1 LKPDRHE
8 ERAAWAEEPEQEV
21 GAGSGGDTADELMG
35 DRGGTDRFPREAQW
49 ESEGGAVPSGDSAE
63 GVVAHETVD
72 YRDRWLRAE
81 AELQNYRRR
90 VQRES
95 DQVRRAAEEAV
106 LVELIAVVDDL
117 ERALRVAEEAG
128 AAESWTRGVAL
139 VVQRAL
145 DYLRRQG
152 VTAMDPLGR
161 TFDPAFHEAVLEMD
175 APEGSAPGSV
185 LQVVQQGYRRGE
197 RSLRA
202 ARVVV
207 ARRPAGAPTR

>member
-1 LKPDRHE
+1 V
-8 ERAAWAEEPEQEV
+8 AGEP
-21 GAGSGGDTADELMG
+21 AGDE
-35 DRGGTDRFPREAQW
+35 TPTERFPLEAQW
-49 ESEGGAVPSGDSAE
+49 ESEGGAVQPE
-63 GVVAHETVD
+63 GGGKGVLAPEAVD

-90 VQRES
+90 MQRES
-95 DQVRRAAEEAV
+95 EQVRRAAEESV
-106 LVELIAVVDDL
+106 LLELIAVVDDL

-145 DYLRRQG
+145 DYLQRQG
-152 VTAMDPLGR
+152 VTAVNPLGGP
-161 TFDPAFHEAVLEMD
+161 FDPSLHEAVLEMD
-175 APEGSAPGSV
+175 ATEGSAPGSV

-207 ARRPAGAPTR
+207 ARRPAGTPSR